1 MLKTQQGFKRQ
12 RHNVF
17 TEEINKITLTSN
29 DDKRTQSI
37 DSIETYVYGMSDNII
52 HAKKKLISI
61 KQYKKLLILIIL

>member
-37 DSIETYVYGMSDNII
+37 DSIETFVYGMSENII

-61 KQYKKLLILIIL
+61 KQYKKLVIFIIL

>member
-37 DSIETYVYGMSDNII
+37 DSIETYVHGMSDSII

-61 KQYKKLLILIIL
+61 KQYKK

>member
-29 DDKRTQSI
+29 DDKGTQSI
-37 DSIETYVYGMSDNII
+37 DSIETYVHGMSDNI
-52 HAKKKLISI
+52 
-61 KQYKKLLILIIL
+61 

>member
-52 HAKKKLISI
+52 HAKKKLIST
-61 KQYKKLLILIIL
+61 KQYKKLLIFIIL

>member
-52 HAKKKLISI
+52 HAKKKLIST
-61 KQYKKLLILIIL
+61 KQYKKLVIFIIL